1 MKLFSTKTYIAL
13 GLVSI
18 VSSSLLAAS
27 FFGLIPDRVAA
38 AREGRVALA
47 EAVAAGSTALLS
59 GDDPRRLD
67 AVLRFVMKRN
77 AEIESI
83 GVRKLDGTL
92 MLGIAD
98 HARTWMAMEA
108 VQVAD
113 AQVQVPVWAGQERW
127 GQVEFRFRPL
137 TASGLAGVLELPW
150 LRLALA
156 CALLCFVGFHLYLGR
171 VLKSLDPSQAIP
183 GRVRAAFDS
192 LTEGLLV
199 IDQQRNIVLANEA
212 LTRLLGKSHEQL
224 MGSPAAQIAWR
235 DQAGLT
241 VAADALPW
249 NRALE
254 TGLVQR
260 DGRVVL
266 SDVMGRERSF
276 VVNCSPV
283 LGTQGKPGGV
293 LISLEDVTLFE
304 ANKVEL
310 KSAKEEAEAA
320 NRAKSDFLANM
331 SHEIRTPMNAILGF
345 TELLKRGYSRG
356 ERESAKHLNTIHT
369 SGKYLLALIN
379 DILDLSKVEAG
390 RLEIERVACAP
401 HAIVAHA
408 VRELGV
414 KAREKDISIACE
426 TRGALPASVRSDP
439 ARLRQIILNLLSNAI
454 KFTESGAVRVVLAC
468 DAAGTTGCYT
478 VEVHD
483 SGMGIPADK
492 VEAIFQPFTQ
502 ADTSITRRFGGT
514 GLGLTI
520 SRKFARALD
529 GDITVASTPGR
540 GSVFTLTFATGPLDR
555 ARMLAPHEAL
565 AEEVEVAADAGK
577 RWRIPAARVL
587 VVDDGAENRE
597 LVSLV
602 LAEYGLWVE
611 EAENGQIAVDRV
623 AAGGFDLILMDMQM
637 PVLDG
642 YGATRLLRSRGVA
655 TPIVALTANV
665 MKGYEK
671 EVLEAGCTA
680 YVTKP
685 VDLDVLLATVAG
697 LLGGQRVNA
706 PDAAPANPAPTG
718 ATVESPPAPP
728 VSPAAVSPA
737 AVSPAAV
744 SPAAVSPAAV
754 SPAAVS
760 PAAVSP
766 AAVSLAAVSLAAVS
780 PAAVSPAAVSPAAVQ
795 LPAAVV
801 QVTPTPTDASAMAPV
816 ISRLADKPRFVPII
830 RKFIDRLDEQLDA
843 AQAACDQGD
852 CAELARIAHWLAGA
866 AGTVGYDAF
875 TGPARQLEQQAMAG
889 DATAA
894 AAALAAVLSLAA
906 RLVPPTV
913 EEAVELS

>member
-1 MKLFSTKTYIAL
+1 MRFFSTKTYIAL

-47 EAVAAGSTALLS
+47 EAVAASSTALLS

-67 AVLRFVMKRN
+67 TVLRFVMKRN

-92 MLGIAD
+92 MMGIAD
-98 HARTWMAMEA
+98 HARTWTTMEA

-199 IDQQRNIVLANEA
+199 IDQERNIVLANEA

-235 DQAGLT
+235 DQAGAP
-241 VAADALPW
+241 VAAQTLPW
-249 NRALE
+249 NHALE

-266 SDVMGRERSF
+266 TDTMGLDRSF

-310 KSAKEEAEAA
+310 KSARDEADAA
-320 NRAKSDFLANM
+320 NRAKSEFLANM

-345 TELLKRGYSRG
+345 TELLKRGYSKG
-356 ERESAKHLNTIHT
+356 ERESARYLDTIHA
-369 SGKYLLALIN
+369 SGRHLLDLIN

-390 RLEIERVACAP
+390 RLEVEAVACAP
-401 HAIVAHA
+401 HAIVRQAMYA
-408 VRELGV
+408 LEV
-414 KAREKDISIACE
+414 KAQEKGISLTFEMRRPVPAC
-426 TRGALPASVRSDP
+426 VQSDP
-439 ARLRQIILNLLSNAI
+439 ARLRQILLNLLSNAI
-454 KFTESGAVRVVLAC
+454 KFTQQGAVRVVLDHAG
-468 DAAGTTGCYT
+468 AGTGARYLI
-478 VEVHD
+478 EVHD
-483 SGMGIPADK
+483 SGIGVAADQL
-492 VEAIFQPFTQ
+492 ESLFDPFTQ
-502 ADTSITRRFGGT
+502 ADSSITRRFGGT

-520 SRKFARALD
+520 SRKFARALG
-529 GDITVASTPGR
+529 GDIVATSRLGE
-540 GSVFTLTFATGPLDR
+540 GSVFTLSF
-555 ARMLAPHEAL
+555 
-565 AEEVEVAADAGK
+565 DAGQIGNTRLLTPADLDAVDQEQTASGRQ
-577 RWRIPAARVL
+577 RWRIPPSRVL
-587 VVDDGAENRE
+587 VVDDGPENRE
-597 LVSLV
+597 LVALV
-602 LAEYGLWVE
+602 LGEHGLWVD
-611 EAENGQIAVDRV
+611 EAENGQV
-623 AAGGFDLILMDMQM
+623 ALDKLAGGGFDLVLMDMQM

-642 YGATRLLRSRGVA
+642 YGATRELRKRGFDR
-655 TPIVALTANV
+655 PIIALTANA
-665 MKGYEK
+665 MAGYEK
-671 EVLEAGCTA
+671 EVLAAGCSA
-680 YVTKP
+680 YITKP
-685 VDLDVLLATVAG
+685 VDIDLLLATIAG
-697 LLGGQRVNA
+697 YLGGEQIAEASAGAAGVLPDA
-706 PDAAPANPAPTG
+706 PAALHASAAVPATTAAAAPAAV
-718 ATVESPPAPP
+718 ADPAPP
-728 VSPAAVSPA
+728 AAGA
-737 AVSPAAV
+737 
-744 SPAAVSPAAV
+744 
-754 SPAAVS
+754 
-760 PAAVSP
+760 
-766 AAVSLAAVSLAAVS
+766 
-780 PAAVSPAAVSPAAVQ
+780 
-795 LPAAVV
+795 LPHPKPIA
-801 QVTPTPTDASAMAPV
+801 
-816 ISRLADKPRFVPII
+816 SRLAAKPRLVPVIQ
-830 RKFIDRLDEQLDA
+830 RFALRLQQQAGVARE
-843 AQAACDQGD
+843 AQQCGD
-852 CAELARIAHWLAGA
+852 YATLARFAHWLAGS

-875 TGPARQLEQQAMAG
+875 TEPARRLEHCALQSDAAGSAAACAEVLAMAARVVAPQAQE
-889 DATAA
+889 DAVAA
-894 AAALAAVLSLAA
+894 
-906 RLVPPTV
+906 
-913 EEAVELS
+913 